1 MFDVHISKQL
11 SAYGREPHSLSSITK
26 AVTGMIT
33 RPASPSLRNLLLAIL
48 SGVLLTLAFPP
59 GHLSFVAWFALI
71 PLLKSIETASP
82 YKAFK
87 LGLVSGLIHYLTLI
101 YWIIVVL
108 GRYGNLNIFVA
119 LLSLGLLSLYLSLYL
134 ALFACLTTCLKDSR
148 FSIILMACFWV
159 AIEYLKGH
167 LLTGFPW
174 CLLGYTQY
182 EQLYL
187 IQISDLFGVYGI
199 SFLIVLANGLIFRM
213 LTRHHHETN
222 ASLKWGLPLFF
233 IFLIGTLIYG
243 HHHLSGSRAGE
254 KSGYHINAAIIQAN
268 INQSVKWDPACQMET
283 IRTYQRLTRSTRAF
297 KPQLIVWPETALPF
311 FFQDSQEFSPKIFSL
326 ADKSRAILLFG
337 SPAYKRIRGAIRY
350 YNRAYMITPEIQQL
364 QYYDKV
370 HLVPFGE
377 YVPLKKY
384 LPFIN
389 HLVQAAGNF
398 ASGDKLAPLKT
409 GDLSLGILICFEAVF
424 PELARTLVR
433 EGANVL
439 VNITNDAWFG
449 MTSAPYQH
457 FSMAVF
463 RAVENQRPMI
473 RAANT
478 GFSAFIGPQG
488 AILSESNLFNEE
500 VLESALTLS
509 GSSLTFYS
517 RFGDLFAIALLVIS
531 LAKIFSCFRAKW
543 KRRHSDK

>member
-1 MFDVHISKQL
+1 M
-11 SAYGREPHSLSSITK
+11 
-26 AVTGMIT
+26 
-33 RPASPSLRNLLLAIL
+33 
-48 SGVLLTLAFPP
+48 TLAFPP

-82 YKAFK
+82 WSAFR

-108 GRYGNLNIFVA
+108 GRYGNLNVFVA
-119 LLSLGLLSLYLSLYL
+119 LLALLLLSLYLSLYL

-187 IQISDLFGVYGI
+187 IQISDLFGVYSI
-199 SFLIVLANGLIFRM
+199 SFLIVFANGLLFRT

-222 ASLKWGLPLFF
+222 ASLKWGLPLFL
-233 IFLIGTLIYG
+233 IFLIGALIYG
-243 HHHLSGSRAGE
+243 HHHLSSNRADE
-254 KSGYHINAAIIQAN
+254 KSGYHIRAAVIQAN
-268 INQSVKWDPACQMET
+268 INQSVKWDPAYQVET
-283 IRTYQRLTRSTRAF
+283 IKTYQRLTRSTGAF
-297 KPQLIVWPETALPF
+297 KPQLIVWPETSLPF
-311 FFQDSQEFSPKIFSL
+311 FFQDSREFSPRIFSL
-326 ADKSRAILLFG
+326 ADKSGAILLFG
-337 SPAYKRIRGAIRY
+337 SPAYKRTRGAIKY
-350 YNRAYMITPEIQQL
+350 YNRAYMITPEIQQV
-364 QYYDKV
+364 QYYDKM

-389 HLVQAAGNF
+389 KLVQAAGDF
-398 ASGDKLAPLKT
+398 ATGDKLAPLKT
-409 GDLSLGILICFEAVF
+409 GNLSAGILICFEAVF

-457 FSMAVF
+457 LSMAVF

-488 AILSESNLFNEE
+488 TILSESNLFSEE
-500 VLESALTLS
+500 VLERTISLP
-509 GSSLTFYS
+509 GSSLSFYS

-531 LAKIFSCFRAKW
+531 LTKIFSCLRAKR
-543 KRRHSDK
+543 KHRQRNR